1 MSYKSG
7 FSRQRSRRRRQILT
21 RFGLWLVVAAV
32 FIGIGYSSY
41 RSGALL
47 ARMEVRGLEDD
58 ITRLTNQ
65 VEGLRVENDK
75 LRLDLSQA
83 RQTADGVKRRYESD
97 VPSGALANLVALV
110 REKIGAGVK
119 EERLAQVVREAEN
132 ARACEG
138 RFIRKRFAIHTA
150 GQGTEESVTLL
161 EGLIQVSAS
170 APASADDPA
179 KAATVTISRA
189 WSSQPIKVTGMP
201 VRQAIPLN
209 NAEMKLTVEASELR
223 GYGTATLSLCGRG

>member
-1 MSYKSG
+1 M
-7 FSRQRSRRRRQILT
+7 T
-21 RFGLWLVVAAV
+21 RFALWLAVVAV

-65 VEGLRVENDK
+65 VEGLRVENDR
-75 LRLDLSQA
+75 LRMDLSQA

-138 RFIRKRFAIHTA
+138 RFIRKRFAIHTT
-150 GQGTEESVTLL
+150 GQPEEPVTLL